1 MDRKG
6 KITMTVKIYSKTY
19 CPYCVK
25 AKDWFKSNNVAFEE
39 ILLDKPTPEQKAS
52 FFRDA
57 PGARTV
63 PQIIVNDE
71 LIGGYEDGL
80 LAKEQHVRDLL
91 GI

>member
-1 MDRKG
+1 MSE
-6 KITMTVKIYSKTY
+6 VKIYSKTH
-19 CPYCVK
+19 CPFCVK
-25 AKDWFKSNNVAFEE
+25 AKEWFTDNNVVFEE
-39 ILLDKPTPEQKAS
+39 ILLDKPTKELKES

-63 PQIIVNDE
+63 PQIVINGE

-80 LAKEQHVRDLL
+80 IAKETRVKVLL